1 MSRVEELLARM
12 DAEIL
17 ERVNAIVIERDAE
30 LKAKAQEAYDNAVEL
45 EIANIKAEVEKDYA
59 IARKYLQELALSSK
73 TEEAPEPETEVVD
86 ETAEVPE
93 GEVVPEVVE

>member
-59 IARKYLQELALSSK
+59 IARKYLQELELSSK
-73 TEEAPEPETEVVD
+73 TEEAPELETEVVP